1 MQSSRVPEMR
11 RCRVAELQSY
21 FSSLLPCFFAALLI
35 IAMLAGCSGGITD
48 VAVGDYDTLIKSGWD
63 EYNRNKF
70 TEANQL
76 FVRAKEADAT
86 KPEAYIGSGWS
97 QLRLQQPYNAVV
109 TFRDAFTYITSLYD
123 SVDALCGL
131 SGSYLAAGENANVIN
146 LFKKYKISSYDE
158 AFPFGKHDFSISK
171 GDLEIVQAMA
181 LYRLGMYSSVD
192 QADPDNATYHLNQA
206 LYTPYT
212 YTDAQSLMEKITT
225 YLEESDKTYYKW

>member
-1 MQSSRVPEMR
+1 MQRCRDTEMQSRK
-11 RCRVAELQSY
+11 VAKSQSN
-21 FSSLLPCFFAALLI
+21 FASLVLCPFATLFI
-35 IAMLAGCSGGITD
+35 IAMLAGCSGGIAD

-76 FVRAKEADAT
+76 FVRAKDADAA
-86 KPEAYIGSGWS
+86 KPEAYVGSGWS

-158 AFPFGKHDFSISK
+158 AFPFGKHDFSINK
-171 GDLEIVQAMA
+171 GDLEIVQTMA
-181 LYRLGMYSSVD
+181 FYRLGMYSSAE

-225 YLEESDKTYYKW
+225 YLEQSEKTYYKW